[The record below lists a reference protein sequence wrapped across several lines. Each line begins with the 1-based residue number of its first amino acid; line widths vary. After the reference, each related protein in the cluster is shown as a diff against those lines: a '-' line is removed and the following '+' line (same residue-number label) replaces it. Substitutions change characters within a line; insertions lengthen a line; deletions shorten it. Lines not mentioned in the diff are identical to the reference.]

1 MPSYKDSKTG
11 KWYCQ
16 FYYRDEL
23 TGKNKHKVKRGF
35 DKKKDA
41 DAWERNFKQQEK
53 TSDILM
59 DDLLNQYEAHLYT
72 LETLNIIR
80 KSTVLNR
87 LEAIKFYIRPY
98 FAGDILAKNITT
110 KNINDWIVKLK
121 TRKNKF
127 NQHTLSSSTVNSKRT
142 VLKQVFEYGITNC
155 GLIHNPVDKSE
166 KAKFSSCDNRA
177 KFWTA
182 EQYNIF
188 YDALD
193 DEQYRIIFNLLFYTG
208 MRIGEALALT
218 PADISPYTI
227 SVKSTLRKMTYKGS
241 RITNIGP
248 PKNKSSERIIDIPH
262 FLYNQIMNYIN
273 SLYGLD
279 PNQTIITLAY
289 TTIHNKMCST
299 IEKTGL
305 PHISPHILRHSYA
318 TTLGSLSDVVVV
330 SGQLGHSSPKTTMQT
345 YTHLLP
351 GKASQAVEKFEK
363 LIINSKNFSAEHII
377 NSN

>member
-1 MPSYKDSKTG
+1 
-11 KWYCQ
+11 
-16 FYYRDEL
+16 
-23 TGKNKHKVKRGF
+23 
-35 DKKKDA
+35 
-41 DAWERNFKQQEK
+41 
-53 TSDILM
+53 M

-289 TTIHNKMCST
+289 TTIYNKMCST

>member
-1 MPSYKDSKTG
+1 
-11 KWYCQ
+11 
-16 FYYRDEL
+16 
-23 TGKNKHKVKRGF
+23 
-35 DKKKDA
+35 
-41 DAWERNFKQQEK
+41 
-53 TSDILM
+53 
-59 DDLLNQYEAHLYT
+59 
-72 LETLNIIR
+72 
-80 KSTVLNR
+80 
-87 LEAIKFYIRPY
+87 
-98 FAGDILAKNITT
+98 
-110 KNINDWIVKLK
+110 
-121 TRKNKF
+121 
-127 NQHTLSSSTVNSKRT
+127 
-142 VLKQVFEYGITNC
+142 
-155 GLIHNPVDKSE
+155 
-166 KAKFSSCDNRA
+166 
-177 KFWTA
+177 
-182 EQYNIF
+182 
-188 YDALD
+188 
-193 DEQYRIIFNLLFYTG
+193 

-218 PADISPYTI
+218 PSDISPYTI

-273 SLYGLD
+273 SLYGLE

-289 TTIHNKMCST
+289 TTIYNKMCST

-318 TTLGSLSDVVVV
+318 TILGSLSDVVVV

-363 LIINSKNFSAEHII
+363 LIINSKNFSAGHII